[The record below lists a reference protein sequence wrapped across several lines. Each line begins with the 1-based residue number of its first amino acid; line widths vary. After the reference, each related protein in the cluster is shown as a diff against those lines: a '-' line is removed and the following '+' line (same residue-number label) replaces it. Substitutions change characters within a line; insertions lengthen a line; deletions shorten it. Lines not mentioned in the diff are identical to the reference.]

1 MRCGSDLAAYVKI
14 KTTMLEATV
23 ANKDVKAKATALKD
37 LADKATAVLT
47 EQTAA
52 TTKQQAWESAKA
64 STTSKQAAYDSYAGL
79 GAANDSLFHCTA
91 HAGRQRG
98 RR

>member
-23 ANKDVKAKATALKD
+23 ANKDAVVKAKATALKD

-52 TTKQQAWESAKA
+52 TTKQQAWEIAKA
-64 STTSKQAAYDSYAGL
+64 STTSKVRVCS
-79 GAANDSLFHCTA
+79 
-91 HAGRQRG
+91 
-98 RR
+98 